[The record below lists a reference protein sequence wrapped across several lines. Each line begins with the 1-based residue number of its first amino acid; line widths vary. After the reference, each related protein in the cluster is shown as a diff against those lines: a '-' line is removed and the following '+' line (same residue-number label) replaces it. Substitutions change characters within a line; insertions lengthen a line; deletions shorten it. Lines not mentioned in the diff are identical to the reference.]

1 MASVGIYGAIMPYKS
16 KIANILELVISS
28 NVVVL
33 LLIPN
38 CSQITE
44 WFTTIPEQP
53 PPNAVVC
60 QDNILGFTTLT
71 ILLGV
76 VYYFPVLLMMMVI
89 VGMVLGWTYLHYL

>member
-1 MASVGIYGAIMPYKS
+1 MPYKS
-16 KIANILELVISS
+16 KIANIQELVIYL
-28 NVVVL
+28 NVIIL
-33 LLIPN
+33 LLISN

-60 QDNILGFTTLT
+60 LDNILGFTTLA

-76 VYYFPVLLMMMVI
+76 VYFFPVLLMLMVI
-89 VGMVLGWTYLHYL
+89 VGKVLGWTYLHYL

>member
-1 MASVGIYGAIMPYKS
+1 MVSVGIYGAVMPYKS

-28 NVVVL
+28 NVVIL

-60 QDNILGFTTLT
+60 QDNGFTTLA
-71 ILLGV
+71 ILRGV
-76 VYYFPVLLMMMVI
+76 IYYIPVLLMLMVI
-89 VGMVLGWTYLHYL
+89 AGMVLGWTYLHYW